1 MAVYR
6 PQYTDKK
13 TGEMK
18 HTKIWYYEFIFA
30 VRLVKESAKT
40 HSKTVAKLAEQARRR
55 ELEKG
60 FNGVSD
66 ERPVRIRSI
75 KELSAVSCRLPRAS
89 AQIGQLRRT
98 RSPPRCSTS
107 RRPDGCRSQR

>member
-6 PQYTDKK
+6 PQYKDKK

-30 VRLVKESAKT
+30 GRLVKESAKT
-40 HSKTVAKLAEQARRR
+40 QSKTVAKLAEQARRR

-66 ERPVRIRSI
+66 ERPERIRGIEALSGSSSRTTGCVNPNRQASQNT
-75 KELSAVSCRLPRAS
+75 LSATLFAFSVTGWLS
-89 AQIGQLRRT
+89 I
-98 RSPPRCSTS
+98 
-107 RRPDGCRSQR
+107 